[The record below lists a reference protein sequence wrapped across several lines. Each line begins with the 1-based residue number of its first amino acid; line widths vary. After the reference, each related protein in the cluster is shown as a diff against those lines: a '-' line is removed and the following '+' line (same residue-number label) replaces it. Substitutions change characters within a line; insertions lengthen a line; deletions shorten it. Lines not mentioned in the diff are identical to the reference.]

1 MSYTDYANKNIPHSF
16 KLKREINNEQDYGI
30 SQIIRGHTHTENIS
44 VVNQKFTSPWHP
56 LFNHAEETPELK
68 NCLILSRVFLLAKQ
82 KTMVDR
88 ERDGK
93 L

>member
-1 MSYTDYANKNIPHSF
+1 MDYTDYGNTNIPHSF
-16 KLKREINNEQDYGI
+16 KLQREINNEQDYGI
-30 SQIIRGHTHTENIS
+30 SQIIRGHTCTENIS
-44 VVNQKFTSPWHP
+44 VVNQKFASPWHP

-68 NCLILSRVFLLAKQ
+68 NCLIPSRVFLLAKQ
-82 KTMVDR
+82 KTMVDQ